1 MGVVHVDFVLMW
13 ETDYSDGSKGS
24 GRSGRSG
31 LILSILDNKSH
42 LETNQGQ
49 VFFTSSPDLIAELK
63 EGSIP
68 VALSPDVVDIQ
79 EVIQEACPSCVLIRL
94 SASELCADGRSSQA
108 SRGGGGL
115 SRKPGE
121 FFQASVQLTS
131 SLVSLDHIDSFGIK
145 QNKPQWMSMSLDG
158 PIRRV

>member
-13 ETDYSDGSKGS
+13 ETDYSDGSKG
-24 GRSGRSG
+24 SGRSG

-79 EVIQEACPSCVLIRL
+79 EEFRGLPVVRSN
-94 SASELCADGRSSQA
+94 SAFSIGALC
-108 SRGGGGL
+108 
-115 SRKPGE
+115 
-121 FFQASVQLTS
+121 
-131 SLVSLDHIDSFGIK
+131 
-145 QNKPQWMSMSLDG
+145 
-158 PIRRV
+158 

>member
-13 ETDYSDGSKGS
+13 ETDYSDGSKG
-24 GRSGRSG
+24 SGRSG

-79 EVIQEACPSCVLIRL
+79 EAI
-94 SASELCADGRSSQA
+94 
-108 SRGGGGL
+108 SRGLPVVRFNLAFSIGAL
-115 SRKPGE
+115 C
-121 FFQASVQLTS
+121 
-131 SLVSLDHIDSFGIK
+131 
-145 QNKPQWMSMSLDG
+145 
-158 PIRRV
+158 

>member
-1 MGVVHVDFVLMW
+1 
-13 ETDYSDGSKGS
+13 
-24 GRSGRSG
+24 
-31 LILSILDNKSH
+31 

-63 EGSIP
+63 DGSIP

-79 EVIQEACPSCVLIRL
+79 EAIQEACPSCVLIWL

-108 SRGGGGL
+108 SRGDGGL

-121 FFQASVQLTS
+121 FFQASVQLIS

>member
-13 ETDYSDGSKGS
+13 ETDYSDGSKG
-24 GRSGRSG
+24 SGRSG

-68 VALSPDVVDIQ
+68 VALSPDVVD
-79 EVIQEACPSCVLIRL
+79 IQEACPSCVLIRL